1 MAPMPK
7 TATISPSDE
16 ALLHEIASGSASSFN
31 TLVLRHTKLFYR
43 AAYRITLNREDAEDV
58 VQDAFLKLVDGRAV
72 WKENQGAQ
80 FTTWFYR
87 IVCNLALSKTRR
99 LRFFSEVSD
108 EVPDAEALPD
118 EVLAQKQRRDFAN
131 RVLAK
136 LPARQRTALMLHYYS
151 DLPQKDA
158 AAAMGVK
165 IKAYESLLSRA
176 KIQLKKEAD
185 FHG

>member
-1 MAPMPK
+1 MPQIN
-7 TATISPSDE
+7 TISPSDE
-16 ALLHEIASGSASSFN
+16 ALLSEIASGSASAFN

-99 LRFFSEVSD
+99 LKFFSELSD
-108 EVPDAEALPD
+108 EVPDADALPD
-118 EVLAQKQRRDFAN
+118 ELLALRQRKEMAA

-151 DLPQKDA
+151 ELPQKDA
-158 AAAMGVK
+158 AAAMGLK

-176 KIQLKKEAD
+176 KVQLKKEAD
-185 FHG
+185 VYG

>member
-1 MAPMPK
+1 
-7 TATISPSDE
+7 
-16 ALLHEIASGSASSFN
+16 
-31 TLVLRHTKLFYR
+31 
-43 AAYRITLNREDAEDV
+43 
-58 VQDAFLKLVDGRAV
+58 
-72 WKENQGAQ
+72 
-80 FTTWFYR
+80 
-87 IVCNLALSKTRR
+87 LSKTRR

>member
-1 MAPMPK
+1 MPH
-7 TATISPSDE
+7 INMVSPSDE
-16 ALLHEIASGSASSFN
+16 ALLNEIASGSASAFG
-31 TLVLRHTKLFYR
+31 TLVERHTKLFYR
-43 AAYRITLNREDAEDV
+43 AAYRITLNREDAEDT

-99 LRFFSEVSD
+99 LRFFSELSD
-108 EVPDAEALPD
+108 EMPDADALPD
-118 EVLAQKQRRDFAN
+118 ETLATKQRRALAA

-136 LPARQRTALMLHYYS
+136 LPARQRAALMLHYYS
-151 DLPQKDA
+151 ELPQKDA
-158 AAAMGVK
+158 AAVMGIK

-176 KIQLKKEAD
+176 KVQLKKEAD
-185 FHG
+185 FYG